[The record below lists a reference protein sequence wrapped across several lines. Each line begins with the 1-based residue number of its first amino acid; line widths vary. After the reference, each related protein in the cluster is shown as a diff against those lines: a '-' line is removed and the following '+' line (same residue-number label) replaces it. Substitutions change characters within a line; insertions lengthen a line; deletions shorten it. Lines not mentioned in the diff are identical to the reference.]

1 MKKIIQ
7 VSNLDCANCARKLE
21 EKLQK
26 VEGVNA
32 CNVSFMMQRI
42 SLDIEDSKAEE
53 IINNIKKV
61 CKKVEPD
68 MEIVRG

>member
-26 VEGVNA
+26 VEGVNT

-53 IINNIKKV
+53 IINNVKKV